1 MHLRLTAAA
10 ALFALPAFAQDLA
23 TGDVIKSTIAGK
35 TQETRDIS
43 LATLEEVADAAVWL
57 ASPLADYVT
66 GQVLAIDGGLT
77 LASALGGAFAA
88 AAGPALQAAARR
100 SSPE

>member
-1 MHLRLTAAA
+1 LVAPQPVPR
-10 ALFALPAFAQDLA
+10 
-23 TGDVIKSTIAGK
+23 
-35 TQETRDIS
+35 
-43 LATLEEVADAAVWL
+43 LATLEEVADVAIWL
-57 ASPLADYVT
+57 ASPLTDYVT

-100 SSPE
+100 P